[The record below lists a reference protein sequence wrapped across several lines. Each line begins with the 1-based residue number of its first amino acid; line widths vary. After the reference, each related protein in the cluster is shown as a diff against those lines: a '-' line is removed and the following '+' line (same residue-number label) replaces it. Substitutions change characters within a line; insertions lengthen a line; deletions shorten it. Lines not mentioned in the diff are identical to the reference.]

1 VTSTFILHQLKK
13 KLSQVLVIMPVI
25 LATEEAPI
33 RRTGVR
39 SQPGERVRKTLPQKR
54 KNHHKKGL
62 VEQLKV

>member
-1 VTSTFILHQLKK
+1 
-13 KLSQVLVIMPVI
+13 MPVI